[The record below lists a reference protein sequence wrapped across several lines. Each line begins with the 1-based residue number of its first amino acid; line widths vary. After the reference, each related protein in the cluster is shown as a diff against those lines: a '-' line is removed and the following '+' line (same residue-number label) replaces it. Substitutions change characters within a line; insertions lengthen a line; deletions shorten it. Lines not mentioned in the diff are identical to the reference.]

1 MNKFFTL
8 LSLLFFSIGISAQP
22 QIGTHF
28 MRNTY
33 QASRTNPALLPDSK
47 LVIALPNFYNHFE
60 LTGPSFGDLINTDG
74 ATPVFNLGNI
84 LNDLD
89 DENSFRNHATLETF
103 GVSVGL
109 GNLRLGLHSAS
120 HVGALVNYQ
129 KGLAELIWEG
139 NAAFI
144 GETVNIGTGLQI
156 AGYHELGLTGSY
168 KIKMIT
174 VGVGL
179 KYLTGVGDISTEN
192 SDASLYTDPDVYQLT
207 LNSDFRANSSSFL
220 DFNGIDDYETNF
232 DLNNFGFNN
241 FFSSNSGFAL
251 DFGVDVDLGKL
262 KVAAS
267 VVDLGSINWT
277 ENVRN
282 YTSNGSFEYDGLDFS
297 GAIKGDDTSFEGA
310 LDTLSEIFK
319 VTETLENYSTALP
332 QKIYVSAV
340 YDLTDML
347 QLGASYYNESYQGIT
362 SNAISLGAQARL
374 SKMLSVGG
382 NYSIYNDNYA
392 NIGLNATGKFG
403 PVQLVLA
410 SDNVIGLFDLDNTK
424 YTNFRL
430 GLNLI
435 FGSKKADVMPVDDY

>member
-33 QASRTNPALLPDSK
+33 QASRTNPALLPNDK

-74 ATPVFNLGNI
+74 DTPVFNLGSIIDN
-84 LNDLD
+84 LE
-89 DENSFRNHATLETF
+89 DENSFRNHASLETF

-129 KGLAELIWEG
+129 KGLAELIWNG
-139 NAAFI
+139 NASSI
-144 GETVNIGTGLQI
+144 GETVNIGTGMQI
-156 AGYHELGLTGSY
+156 SGYHELGLTGSY

-179 KYLTGVGDISTEN
+179 KYMTGVGDVSTEN
-192 SDASLYTDPDVYQLT
+192 SDASLFTDPDVYQLT
-207 LNSDFRANSSSFL
+207 LDSDFRVNSSTFL
-220 DFNGIDDYETNF
+220 DFNGIDDYNVNF
-232 DLNNFGFNN
+232 DLNDFGFGNM
-241 FFSSNSGFAL
+241 FSSNSGFAL
-251 DFGVDVDLGKL
+251 DLGVDVDLGKL

-277 ENVRN
+277 ENVKN

-297 GAIKGDDTSFEGA
+297 GAITGSDASFEGA
-310 LDTLSEIFK
+310 LDTLQEIFK
-319 VTETLENYSTALP
+319 VTETSDEYSTSLP
-332 QKIYVSAV
+332 QKLYVSAI
-340 YDLTDML
+340 YDLTDRW
-347 QLGASYYNESYQGIT
+347 QLGASFYNQSYQGTT

-374 SKMLSVGG
+374 SKMISVGG
-382 NYSIYNDNYA
+382 NYSIYNDNFA

-424 YTNFRL
+424 YTNFRM
-430 GLNLI
+430 GLNLV